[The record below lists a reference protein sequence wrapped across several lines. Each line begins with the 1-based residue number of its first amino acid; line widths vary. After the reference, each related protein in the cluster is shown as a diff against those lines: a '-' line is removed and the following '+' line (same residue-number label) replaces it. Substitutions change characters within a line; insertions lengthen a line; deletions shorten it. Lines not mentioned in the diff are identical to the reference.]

1 MILLES
7 VSKTYEWAKGS
18 FAPSIMWIFKSTK
31 AISSLSWGR
40 PDLASRR

>member
-7 VSKTYEWAKGS
+7 VSKTYEMGEGVVRA
-18 FAPSIMWIFKSTK
+18 SIMWIFKSTK